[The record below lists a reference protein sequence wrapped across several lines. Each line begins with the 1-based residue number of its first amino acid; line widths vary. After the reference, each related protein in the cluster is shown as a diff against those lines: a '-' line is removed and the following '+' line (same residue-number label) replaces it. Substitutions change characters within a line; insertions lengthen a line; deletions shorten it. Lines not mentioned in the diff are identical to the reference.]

1 MVEIL
6 REKPSRRRPLDEPK
20 AEFAD
25 YRGVY
30 QLYGIKQSFLYQ
42 LWSTRKIRSVLIP
55 GRGKTR
61 GKRLYDCESIRQYL
75 AKVAKEEVSA

>member
-6 REKPSRRRPLDEPK
+6 REKPSRRQPLEDCK

-25 YRGVY
+25 VHGVY
-30 QLYGIKQSFLYQ
+30 RLFGIKQSFLYT
-42 LWSTRKIRSVLIP
+42 LWSSRKIRSVLIP

-61 GKRLYDCESIRQYL
+61 GKRLYDCESIRRYL
-75 AKVAKEEVSA
+75 AQAAKEEVSA